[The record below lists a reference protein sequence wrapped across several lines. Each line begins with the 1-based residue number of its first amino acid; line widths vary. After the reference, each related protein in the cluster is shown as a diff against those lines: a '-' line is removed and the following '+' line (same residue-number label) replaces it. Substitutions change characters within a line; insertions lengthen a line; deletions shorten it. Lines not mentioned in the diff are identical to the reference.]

1 MAKNKIQQ
9 TTTESQEKPCR
20 KYDSVKRD
28 NECIMAY
35 SAIKILEVIAS
46 IAIGEKVDKTIDE
59 ITNCNILANTIG
71 IATTV
76 TSIVA
81 MNEVEKL
88 IVHEINKHVKNTG
101 TC

>member
-1 MAKNKIQQ
+1 MVKNKIRQA
-9 TTTESQEKPCR
+9 TESQERPCK

-28 NECIMAY
+28 TECIMVY
-35 SAIKILEVIAS
+35 SAIKILEIVAS
-46 IAIGEKVDKTIDE
+46 ISIGEKIDKKFDE

-71 IATTV
+71 IATTI

-81 MNEVEKL
+81 MNEVERL
-88 IVHEINKHVKNTG
+88 IVHKINKHVKNTG